1 MDPLEEM
8 SLNKLPCGPMET
20 KLRIPALLVWLSQ

>member
-20 KLRIPALLVWLSQ
+20 RLRIPALAGLA